1 MSPHDL
7 SPKTELGY
15 GAGIS
20 GLAVLL
26 HSIDVVDV
34 VTRYAT
40 MLGAVLGAIV
50 GIHAVYRIWHP
61 KPRYGRR
68 KSDNDDDDEVG
79 V

>member
-15 GAGIS
+15 GASIS
-20 GLAVLL
+20 GIAVLL
-26 HSIDVVDV
+26 HSIDVIDI

-40 MLGAVLGAIV
+40 MIGAVLGAVV
-50 GIHAVYRIWHP
+50 GVHAVYRIFWP

-68 KSDNDDDDEVG
+68 KSDGADDEAG
-79 V
+79 A